1 MKNTI
6 IGTLH
11 HSHFPHHLLHLFQ
24 WHIQHARDVER
35 CNDLHAPRLAF
46 HANQILDVLFE
57 IAEAVGERLC
67 SRRSL
72 LLALRLLGPKGI
84 QRLATVLTKPSV
96 LRLEDDRRLQD
107 LYRVPR
113 PLRHHTTV
121 AASSGVKQDAVRLV
135 ALIVIDHLHQLSTQ
149 EENVLRALRMT
160 VDRHNRSWQ
169 QRIEH
174 TLRMI
179 PLRRTQVIILA
190 QARIRLSLIKKPI
203 NQLFIYFHNHI

>member
-1 MKNTI
+1 MKIKFKDGEENIPI
-6 IGTLH
+6 IENAAQLETH
-11 HSHFPHHLLHLFQ
+11 T
-24 WHIQHARDVER
+24 RDVEGR
-35 CNDLHAPRLAF
+35 DDLHAPRLAF

-72 LLALRLLGPKGI
+72 LLALRLLCPEGI
-84 QRLATVLTKPSV
+84 QRLATVLTEPSV

-121 AASSGVKQDAVRLV
+121 ATSGGVKQDAVRLV
-135 ALIVIDHLHQLSTQ
+135 ALIVIDHLHQLPTQ

-160 VDRHNRSWQ
+160 VDRHDRPWQ

-190 QARIRLSLIKKPI
+190 QARIHLSLFKKPI
-203 NQLFIYFHNHI
+203 NQLFIYFHNPI